1 MDYVYSIIEILAGCG
16 VFLLGFKLLSDN
28 MEKLAGNG
36 LKKLFNKTSDKKLVG
51 VGLGAASTA
60 VVQSSAITT
69 VMVIGFVNTG
79 IMSLTQATTI
89 IMGAN
94 IGTTITA
101 QIVALQAFK
110 LNTFFMIPV
119 FVGMAMNMFAK
130 KDKVKQAG
138 IALAGLGIVFVG
150 LNVMSGAMENEQMHE
165 ALKNLLVKVDNPFL
179 LLIIGILFTALIQSS
194 SAVTTILITMAA
206 QGLVVGSGGN
216 CVLYVILGSNI
227 GSCVTALISSIGTST
242 NARRASVIHLLFNV
256 IGTVIFMTMLLIWP
270 SFQAKTFERWFASP
284 ETQIAMFHT
293 FFNVVCTCLFLPFT
307 NWLVKLAMLIVP
319 EKKKKPE
326 ETEEKETGEKFVYMD
341 KRFLNSPAL
350 AISQLKKETFRMADM
365 AMASLATSF
374 NGFINRD
381 MATAEQVAENNE
393 RIADLS
399 KSISDY
405 LVKVSA
411 AGPSLDDEKKISA
424 MHNNVGDIVRVS
436 ELADNLTKYTRKT
449 VNENLE
455 FSPVVNDQLQELYA
469 LLQEQYSLVKRI
481 VLMKEY
487 DMRTESDKVEDKVD
501 NLRRTLIADHIT
513 RMKNGECH
521 AENNPVFINLV
532 SNLERVGDHLNYI
545 AHSVDG
551 VIG

>member
-1 MDYVYSIIEILAGCG
+1 MDYVYSVITILAGCG

-36 LKKLFNKTSDKKLVG
+36 LKRLFNKTSDKKLVG
-51 VGLGAASTA
+51 VGLGAAATA

-79 IMSLTQATTI
+79 IMSLKQAATI

-101 QIVALQAFK
+101 QIVALQAFN
-110 LNTFFMIPV
+110 LNVFFMALAFI
-119 FVGMAMNMFAK
+119 GMAMNMFSK
-130 KDKVKQAG
+130 KDKVRLAG
-138 IALAGLGIVFVG
+138 IALSGLGIVFVG
-150 LNVMSGAMENEQMHE
+150 LDVMSGAMEGEMIHA
-165 ALKNLLVKVDNPFL
+165 ALETVLSKATNPVFL
-179 LLIIGILFTALIQSS
+179 LFIGVAFTALIQSS
-194 SAVTTILITMAA
+194 SAVTTIIIAMAM
-206 QGLVVGSGGN
+206 QGLIVGGGGN
-216 CVLYVILGSNI
+216 AVLYVILGSNI
-227 GSCVTALISSIGTST
+227 GSCVTALISSIGTSV
-242 NARRASVIHLLFNV
+242 NARRASIIHLLFNV
-256 IGTVIFMTMLLIWP
+256 IGTVIFMVVLLIFP
-270 SFQAKTFERWFASP
+270 QFQEKTFERWFSSP

-293 FFNVVCTCLFLPFT
+293 FFNVLCTLMFLPFT
-307 NWLVKLAMLIVP
+307 NVLVKLAMLIVP
-319 EKKKKPE
+319 ETKTEEKAE
-326 ETEEKETGEKFVYMD
+326 ETESGAKFVYMD

-365 AMASLATSF
+365 AMASLATAF
-374 NGFINRD
+374 NGFIRRD
-381 MATAEQVAENNE
+381 VSTVENVAANNE
-393 RIADLS
+393 KIADLS

-411 AGPSLDDEKKISA
+411 AGPSLEDEKKISA
-424 MHNNVGDIVRVS
+424 LHNNVGDIVRIS

-449 VNENLE
+449 INENLT
-455 FSPVVNDQLQELYA
+455 FSPVVGTKLSEMYA

-487 DMRTESDKVEDKVD
+487 NIMNESDETEDRVD
-501 NLRRTLIADHIT
+501 NMRRSLIADHID
-513 RMKNGECH
+513 RMQRGECN

-532 SNLERVGDHLNYI
+532 SNLERVGDHLNYV

-551 VIG
+551 FVS

>member
-1 MDYVYSIIEILAGCG
+1 MDYVYSVITILAGCG

-36 LKKLFNKTSDKKLVG
+36 LKRLFNKTSDKKLVG
-51 VGLGAASTA
+51 VGLGAAATA

-79 IMSLTQATTI
+79 IMSLKQAATI

-101 QIVALQAFK
+101 QIVALQAFN
-110 LNTFFMIPV
+110 LNVFFMA
-119 FVGMAMNMFAK
+119 FAFAGMAMNMFSK
-130 KDKVKQAG
+130 KDKVRLAG

-150 LNVMSGAMENEQMHE
+150 LDVMSGAMEGERIHA
-165 ALKNLLVKVDNPFL
+165 ALETVLSKATNPAFL
-179 LLIIGILFTALIQSS
+179 LFIGVAFTALIQSS
-194 SAVTTILITMAA
+194 SAVTTIIIAMAM
-206 QGLVVGSGGN
+206 QGLIVGGGGN
-216 CVLYVILGSNI
+216 AVLYVILGSNI
-227 GSCVTALISSIGTST
+227 GSCVTALISSIGTSV
-242 NARRASVIHLLFNV
+242 NARRASIIHLLFNV
-256 IGTVIFMTMLLIWP
+256 IGTVIFMVVLLIFP
-270 SFQAKTFERWFASP
+270 QFQEKTFERWFSSP

-293 FFNVVCTCLFLPFT
+293 FFNVLCTLMFLPFT
-307 NWLVKLAMLIVP
+307 NVLVKLAMLIVP
-319 EKKKKPE
+319 ETKTEEKAE
-326 ETEEKETGEKFVYMD
+326 ETESGAKFVYMD

-365 AMASLATSF
+365 AMASLATAF
-374 NGFINRD
+374 NGFIRRD
-381 MATAEQVAENNE
+381 VSTVENVAANNE
-393 RIADLS
+393 KIADLS

-411 AGPSLDDEKKISA
+411 AGPSLEDEKKISA
-424 MHNNVGDIVRVS
+424 LHNNVGDIVRIS

-449 VNENLE
+449 INENLT
-455 FSPVVNDQLQELYA
+455 FSPVVGTKLSEMYA

-487 DMRTESDKVEDKVD
+487 NIMNESDETEDRVD
-501 NLRRTLIADHIT
+501 NMRRSLIADHID
-513 RMKNGECH
+513 RMQRGECN

-532 SNLERVGDHLNYI
+532 SNLERVGDHLNYV

-551 VIG
+551 FVS

>member
-1 MDYVYSIIEILAGCG
+1 MEYVYSIIKILAGCG

-36 LKKLFNKTSDKKLVG
+36 LKRLFNKTSDKKLVG
-51 VGLGAASTA
+51 VGLGAAATA

-79 IMSLTQATTI
+79 IMSLKQATAI

-110 LNTFFMIPV
+110 LNVFFMIPV
-119 FVGMAMNMFAK
+119 FVGMAMNMFSK
-130 KDKVKQAG
+130 KDKVRLAG
-138 IALAGLGIVFVG
+138 IALAGLGLVFVG
-150 LNVMSGAMENEQMHE
+150 LNVMSEAMENELMHE
-165 ALKNLLVKVDNPFL
+165 ALRNLLAKVSNPFL
-179 LLIIGILFTALIQSS
+179 LLFVGVAFTALMQSS
-194 SAVTTILITMAA
+194 SAVTTIVITMAT
-206 QGLVVGSGGN
+206 QGLIVGNGGN
-216 CVLYVILGSNI
+216 SVLFVILGSNI
-227 GSCVTALISSIGTST
+227 GSCVTALISSIGTSV

-256 IGTVIFMTMLLIWP
+256 IGTFIFMVVLLAFP
-270 SFQAKTFERWFASP
+270 SFQQNTFERWFSSP

-307 NWLVKLAMLIVP
+307 DLLVKLAMLIVP
-319 EKKKKPE
+319 ENKKE
-326 ETEEKETGEKFVYMD
+326 EEKENEEDGMKFVYMD
-341 KRFLNSPAL
+341 KRFLTSPAL

-365 AMASLATSF
+365 AMASLATAF
-374 NGFINRD
+374 NGFIHRD
-381 MATAEQVAENNE
+381 MSTVEKVAANNE

-399 KSISDY
+399 KAISDY

-424 MHNNVGDIVRVS
+424 MHNNVGDIVRIS
-436 ELADNLTKYTRKT
+436 ELADNLTKYTKKT
-449 VNENLE
+449 VNENLT
-455 FSPVVNDQLQELYA
+455 FSPAVGTQLTEMYA
-469 LLQEQYSLVKRI
+469 LLQEQYSLVKRV

-487 DMRTESDKVEDKVD
+487 DLRDDSDKVEDRVD
-501 NLRRTLIADHIT
+501 NMRRSLISDHID
-513 RMKNGECH
+513 RMQRGECN

-532 SNLERVGDHLNYI
+532 ANLERVGDHLNYV

-551 VIG
+551 YVA

>member
-1 MDYVYSIIEILAGCG
+1 MDYVYSVITILAGCG

-36 LKKLFNKTSDKKLVG
+36 LKRLFNKTSDKKLVG
-51 VGLGAASTA
+51 VGLGAAATA

-79 IMSLTQATTI
+79 IMSLKQAATI

-101 QIVALQAFK
+101 QIVALQAFN
-110 LNTFFMIPV
+110 LNVFFMALAFI
-119 FVGMAMNMFAK
+119 GMAMNMFSK
-130 KDKVKQAG
+130 KDKVRLAG
-138 IALAGLGIVFVG
+138 VALAGLGLVFVG
-150 LNVMSGAMENEQMHE
+150 LDVMSGAMEGERIHA
-165 ALKNLLVKVDNPFL
+165 ALETVLSKATNPFFL
-179 LLIIGILFTALIQSS
+179 LFIGVAFTALIQSS
-194 SAVTTILITMAA
+194 SAVTTIIIAMAM
-206 QGLVVGSGGN
+206 QGLIVGGGGN
-216 CVLYVILGSNI
+216 AVLYVILGSNI
-227 GSCVTALISSIGTST
+227 GSCVTALISSIGTSV
-242 NARRASVIHLLFNV
+242 NARRASIIHLLFNV
-256 IGTVIFMTMLLIWP
+256 IGTVIFMVVLLIFP
-270 SFQAKTFERWFASP
+270 QFQEKTFERWFSSP

-293 FFNVVCTCLFLPFT
+293 FFNVLCTLMFLPFT
-307 NWLVKLAMLIVP
+307 NVLVKLAMLIVP
-319 EKKKKPE
+319 ETK
-326 ETEEKETGEKFVYMD
+326 TEEKAEESESGAKFVYMD

-365 AMASLATSF
+365 AMASLATAF
-374 NGFINRD
+374 NGFIRRD
-381 MATAEQVAENNE
+381 VSTVENVAANNE
-393 RIADLS
+393 KIADLS

-411 AGPSLDDEKKISA
+411 AGPSLEDEKKISA
-424 MHNNVGDIVRVS
+424 LHNNVGDIVRIS

-449 VNENLE
+449 INENLT
-455 FSPVVNDQLQELYA
+455 FSPVVGTKLSEMYA

-487 DMRTESDKVEDKVD
+487 NIMNESDETEDRVD
-501 NLRRTLIADHIT
+501 NMRRSLIADHID
-513 RMKNGECH
+513 RMQRGECN

-532 SNLERVGDHLNYI
+532 SNLERVGDHLNYV

-551 VIG
+551 FVS

>member
-1 MDYVYSIIEILAGCG
+1 MDYVYSVITILAGCG

-36 LKKLFNKTSDKKLVG
+36 LKRLFNKTSDKKLVG
-51 VGLGAASTA
+51 VGLGAAATA

-79 IMSLTQATTI
+79 IMSLKQAATI

-101 QIVALQAFK
+101 QIVALQAFN
-110 LNTFFMIPV
+110 LNVFFMA
-119 FVGMAMNMFAK
+119 FAFAGMAMNMFSK
-130 KDKVKQAG
+130 KDKVRLAG

-150 LNVMSGAMENEQMHE
+150 LDVMSGAMEGEKIHA
-165 ALKNLLVKVDNPFL
+165 ALETVLSKATNPVFL
-179 LLIIGILFTALIQSS
+179 LFIGVAFTALIQSS
-194 SAVTTILITMAA
+194 SAVTTIIIAMAM
-206 QGLVVGSGGN
+206 QGLIVGGGGN
-216 CVLYVILGSNI
+216 AVLYVILGSNI
-227 GSCVTALISSIGTST
+227 GSCVTALISSIGTSV
-242 NARRASVIHLLFNV
+242 NARRASIIHLLFNV
-256 IGTVIFMTMLLIWP
+256 IGTVIFMVVLLIFP
-270 SFQAKTFERWFASP
+270 QFQEKTFERWFSSP

-293 FFNVVCTCLFLPFT
+293 FFNVLCTLMFLPFT
-307 NWLVKLAMLIVP
+307 NVLVKLAMLIVP
-319 EKKKKPE
+319 ETK
-326 ETEEKETGEKFVYMD
+326 TEEKAEESESGAKFVYMD
-341 KRFLNSPAL
+341 KRFLNYTAL

-365 AMASLATSF
+365 AMASLATAF
-374 NGFINRD
+374 NGFIRRD
-381 MATAEQVAENNE
+381 VSTVENVAANNE
-393 RIADLS
+393 KIADLS

-411 AGPSLDDEKKISA
+411 AGPSLEDEKKISA
-424 MHNNVGDIVRVS
+424 LHNNVGDIVRIS

-449 VNENLE
+449 INENLT
-455 FSPVVNDQLQELYA
+455 FSPVVGTKLSEMYA

-487 DMRTESDKVEDKVD
+487 NIMNESDETEDRVD
-501 NLRRTLIADHIT
+501 NMRRSLIADHID
-513 RMKNGECH
+513 RMQRGECN

-532 SNLERVGDHLNYI
+532 SNLERVGDHLNYV

-551 VIG
+551 FVS

>member
-1 MDYVYSIIEILAGCG
+1 MDYVYSVITILAGCG

-36 LKKLFNKTSDKKLVG
+36 LKRLFNKTSDKKLVG
-51 VGLGAASTA
+51 VGLGAAATA

-79 IMSLTQATTI
+79 IMSLKQAATI

-101 QIVALQAFK
+101 QIVALQAFN
-110 LNTFFMIPV
+110 LNVFFMALAFI
-119 FVGMAMNMFAK
+119 GMAMNMFSK
-130 KDKVKQAG
+130 KDKVRLAG

-150 LNVMSGAMENEQMHE
+150 LDVMSGAMEGEMIHA
-165 ALKNLLVKVDNPFL
+165 ALETVLSKATNPVFL
-179 LLIIGILFTALIQSS
+179 LFIGVAFTALIQSS
-194 SAVTTILITMAA
+194 SAVTTIIIAMAM
-206 QGLVVGSGGN
+206 QGLIVGGGGN
-216 CVLYVILGSNI
+216 AVLYVILGSNI
-227 GSCVTALISSIGTST
+227 GSCVTALISSIGTSV
-242 NARRASVIHLLFNV
+242 NARRASIIHLLFNV
-256 IGTVIFMTMLLIWP
+256 IGTVIFMVVLLIFP
-270 SFQAKTFERWFASP
+270 QFQEKTFERWFSSP

-293 FFNVVCTCLFLPFT
+293 FFNVLCTLMFLPFT
-307 NWLVKLAMLIVP
+307 NVLVKLAILIVP
-319 EKKKKPE
+319 ETKTEEKAE
-326 ETEEKETGEKFVYMD
+326 ETESGAKFVYMD

-365 AMASLATSF
+365 AMASLATAF
-374 NGFINRD
+374 NGFIRRD
-381 MATAEQVAENNE
+381 VSTVENVAANNE
-393 RIADLS
+393 KIADLS

-411 AGPSLDDEKKISA
+411 AGPSLEDEKKISA
-424 MHNNVGDIVRVS
+424 LHNNVGDIVRIS

-449 VNENLE
+449 INENLT
-455 FSPVVNDQLQELYA
+455 FSPVVGTKLSEMYA

-487 DMRTESDKVEDKVD
+487 NIMNESDETEDRVD
-501 NLRRTLIADHIT
+501 NMRRSLIADHID
-513 RMKNGECH
+513 RMQRGECN

-532 SNLERVGDHLNYI
+532 SNLERVGDHLNYV

-551 VIG
+551 FVS

>member
-1 MDYVYSIIEILAGCG
+1 MDYVYSVITILAGCG

-36 LKKLFNKTSDKKLVG
+36 LKRLFNKTSDKKLVG
-51 VGLGAASTA
+51 VGLGAAATA

-79 IMSLTQATTI
+79 IMSLKQAATI

-101 QIVALQAFK
+101 QIVALQAFN
-110 LNTFFMIPV
+110 LNVFFMA
-119 FVGMAMNMFAK
+119 FAFAGMAMNMFSK
-130 KDKVKQAG
+130 KDKVRLAG

-150 LNVMSGAMENEQMHE
+150 LDVMSGAMEGEMIHA
-165 ALKNLLVKVDNPFL
+165 ALETVLSKATNPVFL
-179 LLIIGILFTALIQSS
+179 LFIGVAFTALIQSS
-194 SAVTTILITMAA
+194 SAVTTIIIAMAM
-206 QGLVVGSGGN
+206 QGLIVGGGGN
-216 CVLYVILGSNI
+216 AVLYVILGSNI
-227 GSCVTALISSIGTST
+227 GSCVTALISSIGTSV
-242 NARRASVIHLLFNV
+242 NARRASIIHLLFNV
-256 IGTVIFMTMLLIWP
+256 IGAVLFMVVLLIFP
-270 SFQAKTFERWFASP
+270 QFQEKTFERWFSSP

-293 FFNVVCTCLFLPFT
+293 FFNVLCTLMFLPFT
-307 NWLVKLAMLIVP
+307 NVLVKLAILIVP
-319 EKKKKPE
+319 ETKTEEKAE
-326 ETEEKETGEKFVYMD
+326 ETESGAKFVYMD

-365 AMASLATSF
+365 AMASLATAF
-374 NGFINRD
+374 NGFIRRD
-381 MATAEQVAENNE
+381 VSTVENVAANNE
-393 RIADLS
+393 KIADLS

-411 AGPSLDDEKKISA
+411 AGPSLEDEKKISA
-424 MHNNVGDIVRVS
+424 LHNNVGDIVRIS

-449 VNENLE
+449 INENLT
-455 FSPVVNDQLQELYA
+455 FSPVVGTKLSEMYA

-487 DMRTESDKVEDKVD
+487 NIMNESDETEDRVD
-501 NLRRTLIADHIT
+501 NMRRSLIADHID
-513 RMKNGECH
+513 RMQRGECN

-532 SNLERVGDHLNYI
+532 SNLERVGDHLNYV

-551 VIG
+551 FVS

>member
-1 MDYVYSIIEILAGCG
+1 MEYVYSIIKILAGCG

-36 LKKLFNKTSDKKLVG
+36 LKRLFNKTSDKKLVG
-51 VGLGAASTA
+51 VGLGAAATA

-79 IMSLTQATTI
+79 IMSLKQATAI

-110 LNTFFMIPV
+110 LNVFFMIPV
-119 FVGMAMNMFAK
+119 FVGMAMNMFSK
-130 KDKVKQAG
+130 KDKVRLAG
-138 IALAGLGIVFVG
+138 IALAGLGLVFVG
-150 LNVMSGAMENEQMHE
+150 LNVMSEAMENELMHE
-165 ALKNLLVKVDNPFL
+165 ALKNLLAKVSNPFL
-179 LLIIGILFTALIQSS
+179 LLFVGVAFTALMQSS
-194 SAVTTILITMAA
+194 SAVTTIVITMAT
-206 QGLVVGSGGN
+206 QGLIVGNGGN
-216 CVLYVILGSNI
+216 SVLFVILGSNI
-227 GSCVTALISSIGTST
+227 GSCVTALISSIGTSV

-256 IGTVIFMTMLLIWP
+256 IGTFIFMVVLLAFP
-270 SFQAKTFERWFASP
+270 SFQQNSFERWFSSP

-307 NWLVKLAMLIVP
+307 DLLVKLAMLIVP
-319 EKKKKPE
+319 ENKKE
-326 ETEEKETGEKFVYMD
+326 EEKENEEDGMKFVYMD
-341 KRFLNSPAL
+341 KRFLTSPAL

-365 AMASLATSF
+365 ARASLATAF
-374 NGFINRD
+374 NGFIHRD
-381 MATAEQVAENNE
+381 MSTVEKVAANNE

-399 KSISDY
+399 KAISDY

-424 MHNNVGDIVRVS
+424 MHNNVGDIVRIS
-436 ELADNLTKYTRKT
+436 ELADNLTKYTKKT
-449 VNENLE
+449 VNENLT
-455 FSPVVNDQLQELYA
+455 FSPAVGTQLTEMYA
-469 LLQEQYSLVKRI
+469 LLQEQYSLVKRV

-487 DMRTESDKVEDKVD
+487 DLRDDSDKVEDRVD
-501 NLRRTLIADHIT
+501 NMRRSLISDHID
-513 RMKNGECH
+513 RMQRGECN

-532 SNLERVGDHLNYI
+532 ANLERVGDHLNYV

-551 VIG
+551 YVA

>member
-1 MDYVYSIIEILAGCG
+1 MDYVYSVITILAGCG

-36 LKKLFNKTSDKKLVG
+36 LKRLFNKTSDKKLVG
-51 VGLGAASTA
+51 VGLGAAATA

-79 IMSLTQATTI
+79 IMSLKQAATI

-101 QIVALQAFK
+101 QIVALQAFN
-110 LNTFFMIPV
+110 LNVFFMA
-119 FVGMAMNMFAK
+119 FAFAGMAMNMFSK
-130 KDKVKQAG
+130 KDKVRLAG

-150 LNVMSGAMENEQMHE
+150 LDVMSGAMEGEMIHA
-165 ALKNLLVKVDNPFL
+165 ALETVLSKATNPAFL
-179 LLIIGILFTALIQSS
+179 LFIGVAFTALIQSS
-194 SAVTTILITMAA
+194 SAVTTIIIAMAM
-206 QGLVVGSGGN
+206 QGLIVGGGGN
-216 CVLYVILGSNI
+216 AVLYVILGSNI
-227 GSCVTALISSIGTST
+227 GSCVTALISSIGTSV
-242 NARRASVIHLLFNV
+242 NARRASIIHLLFNV
-256 IGTVIFMTMLLIWP
+256 IGAVIFMVVLLIFP
-270 SFQAKTFERWFASP
+270 QFQEKTFERWFSSP

-293 FFNVVCTCLFLPFT
+293 FFNVLCTLMFLPFT
-307 NWLVKLAMLIVP
+307 NVLVKLAMLIVP
-319 EKKKKPE
+319 ETKTEEKVE
-326 ETEEKETGEKFVYMD
+326 ETESGTKFVYMD

-365 AMASLATSF
+365 AMASLATAF
-374 NGFINRD
+374 NGFIRRD
-381 MATAEQVAENNE
+381 VSTVENVAANNE
-393 RIADLS
+393 KIADLS

-411 AGPSLDDEKKISA
+411 AGPSLEDEKKISA
-424 MHNNVGDIVRVS
+424 LHNNVGDIVRIS

-449 VNENLE
+449 INENLT
-455 FSPVVNDQLQELYA
+455 FSPVVGTKLSEMYA

-487 DMRTESDKVEDKVD
+487 NIMNESDETEDRVD
-501 NLRRTLIADHIT
+501 NMRRSLIADHID
-513 RMKNGECH
+513 RMQRGECN

-532 SNLERVGDHLNYI
+532 SNLERVGDHLNYV

-551 VIG
+551 FVS

>member
-1 MDYVYSIIEILAGCG
+1 MDYVYSVITILAGCG

-36 LKKLFNKTSDKKLVG
+36 LKRLFNKTSDKKLVG
-51 VGLGAASTA
+51 VGLGAAATA

-79 IMSLTQATTI
+79 IMSLKQAATI

-101 QIVALQAFK
+101 QIVALQAFN
-110 LNTFFMIPV
+110 LNVFFMAFA
-119 FVGMAMNMFAK
+119 FVGMAMNMFSK
-130 KDKVKQAG
+130 KDKVRLAG

-150 LNVMSGAMENEQMHE
+150 LDVMSGAMEGEMIHA
-165 ALKNLLVKVDNPFL
+165 ALETVLSKATNPFFL
-179 LLIIGILFTALIQSS
+179 LFIGVAFTALIQSS
-194 SAVTTILITMAA
+194 SAVTTIIIAMAM
-206 QGLVVGSGGN
+206 QGLIVGGGGN
-216 CVLYVILGSNI
+216 AVLYVILGSNI
-227 GSCVTALISSIGTST
+227 GSCVTALISSIGTSV
-242 NARRASVIHLLFNV
+242 NARRASIIHLLFNV
-256 IGTVIFMTMLLIWP
+256 IGAVLFMVVLLIFP
-270 SFQAKTFERWFASP
+270 QFQEKTFERWFSSP

-293 FFNVVCTCLFLPFT
+293 FFNVLCTLMFLPFT
-307 NWLVKLAMLIVP
+307 NVLVKLAMLIVP
-319 EKKKKPE
+319 ETKTEEKAE
-326 ETEEKETGEKFVYMD
+326 ETENGAKFVYMD

-365 AMASLATSF
+365 AMASLATAF
-374 NGFINRD
+374 NGFIRRD
-381 MATAEQVAENNE
+381 VSTVEKVAANNE
-393 RIADLS
+393 QIADLS

-424 MHNNVGDIVRVS
+424 LHNNVGDIVRIS

-449 VNENLE
+449 INENLT
-455 FSPVVNDQLQELYA
+455 FSPVVGTKLSEMYA

-487 DMRTESDKVEDKVD
+487 NIMNESDETEDRVD
-501 NLRRTLIADHIT
+501 NMRRSLIADHID
-513 RMKNGECH
+513 RMQRGECN

-532 SNLERVGDHLNYI
+532 SNLERVGDHLNYV

-551 VIG
+551 FVS

>member
-1 MDYVYSIIEILAGCG
+1 MDYVYSVITILAGCG

-36 LKKLFNKTSDKKLVG
+36 LKRLFNKTSDKKLVG
-51 VGLGAASTA
+51 VGLGAAATA

-79 IMSLTQATTI
+79 IMSLKQAATI

-101 QIVALQAFK
+101 QIVALQAFN
-110 LNTFFMIPV
+110 LNVFFMALAFI
-119 FVGMAMNMFAK
+119 GMAMNMFSK
-130 KDKVKQAG
+130 KDKVRLAG

-150 LNVMSGAMENEQMHE
+150 LDVMSGAMEGEMIHA
-165 ALKNLLVKVDNPFL
+165 ALETVLSKATNPAFL
-179 LLIIGILFTALIQSS
+179 LFIGIAFTALIQSS
-194 SAVTTILITMAA
+194 SAVTTIIIAMAM
-206 QGLVVGSGGN
+206 QGLIVGGGGN
-216 CVLYVILGSNI
+216 AVLYVILGSNI
-227 GSCVTALISSIGTST
+227 GSCVTALISSIGTSV
-242 NARRASVIHLLFNV
+242 NARRASIIHLLFNV
-256 IGTVIFMTMLLIWP
+256 IGAVIFMVVLLIFP
-270 SFQAKTFERWFASP
+270 QFQEKTFERWFSSP

-293 FFNVVCTCLFLPFT
+293 FFNVLCTLMFLPFT
-307 NWLVKLAMLIVP
+307 NVLVKLAMLIVP
-319 EKKKKPE
+319 ETKTEEKAE
-326 ETEEKETGEKFVYMD
+326 ETESGAKFVYMD

-365 AMASLATSF
+365 AMASLATAF
-374 NGFINRD
+374 NGFIRRD
-381 MATAEQVAENNE
+381 VSTVENVAANNE
-393 RIADLS
+393 KIADLS

-411 AGPSLDDEKKISA
+411 AGPSLEDEKKISA
-424 MHNNVGDIVRVS
+424 LHNNVGDIVRIS

-449 VNENLE
+449 INENLT
-455 FSPVVNDQLQELYA
+455 FSPVVGTKLSEMYA

-487 DMRTESDKVEDKVD
+487 NIMNESDETEDRVD
-501 NLRRTLIADHIT
+501 NMRRSLIADHIE
-513 RMKNGECH
+513 RMQRGECN

-532 SNLERVGDHLNYI
+532 SNLERVGDHLNYV

-551 VIG
+551 FVS

>member
-1 MDYVYSIIEILAGCG
+1 MDYVYSVITILAGCG

-36 LKKLFNKTSDKKLVG
+36 LKRLFNKTSDKKMVG
-51 VGLGAASTA
+51 VGLGAAATA

-79 IMSLTQATTI
+79 IMSLKQAATI

-101 QIVALQAFK
+101 QIVALQAFN
-110 LNTFFMIPV
+110 LNVFFMA
-119 FVGMAMNMFAK
+119 FAFAGMAMNMFSK
-130 KDKVKQAG
+130 KDKVRLAG

-150 LNVMSGAMENEQMHE
+150 LDVMSGAMEGEMIHA
-165 ALKNLLVKVDNPFL
+165 ALETVLSKATNPVFL
-179 LLIIGILFTALIQSS
+179 LFIGVAFTALIQSS
-194 SAVTTILITMAA
+194 SAVTTIIIAMAM
-206 QGLVVGSGGN
+206 QGLIVGGGGN
-216 CVLYVILGSNI
+216 AVLYVILGSNI
-227 GSCVTALISSIGTST
+227 GSCVTALISSIGTSV
-242 NARRASVIHLLFNV
+242 NARRASIIHLLFNV
-256 IGTVIFMTMLLIWP
+256 IGAVLFMVVLLIFP
-270 SFQAKTFERWFASP
+270 QFQEKTFERWFSSP

-293 FFNVVCTCLFLPFT
+293 FFNVLCTLMFLPFT
-307 NWLVKLAMLIVP
+307 NVLVKLAMLIVP
-319 EKKKKPE
+319 ETKTEEKAE
-326 ETEEKETGEKFVYMD
+326 ETESGAKFVYMD

-365 AMASLATSF
+365 AMASLATAF
-374 NGFINRD
+374 NGFIRRD
-381 MATAEQVAENNE
+381 VSTVENVAANNE
-393 RIADLS
+393 KIADLS

-411 AGPSLDDEKKISA
+411 AGPSLEDEKKISA
-424 MHNNVGDIVRVS
+424 LHNNVGDIVRIS

-449 VNENLE
+449 INENLT
-455 FSPVVNDQLQELYA
+455 FSPVVGTKLSEMYA

-487 DMRTESDKVEDKVD
+487 NIMNESDETEDRVD
-501 NLRRTLIADHIT
+501 NMRRSLIADHID
-513 RMKNGECH
+513 RMQRGECN

-532 SNLERVGDHLNYI
+532 SNLERVGDHLNYV

-551 VIG
+551 FVS

>member
-1 MDYVYSIIEILAGCG
+1 MDYVYSVITILAGCG

-36 LKKLFNKTSDKKLVG
+36 LKRLFNKTSDKKLVG
-51 VGLGAASTA
+51 VGLGAAATA

-79 IMSLTQATTI
+79 IMSLKQAATI

-101 QIVALQAFK
+101 QIVALQAFN
-110 LNTFFMIPV
+110 LNVFFMALAFI
-119 FVGMAMNMFAK
+119 GMAMNMFSK
-130 KDKVKQAG
+130 KDKVRLAG

-150 LNVMSGAMENEQMHE
+150 LDVMSGAMEGEMIHA
-165 ALKNLLVKVDNPFL
+165 ALETVLSKATNPVFL
-179 LLIIGILFTALIQSS
+179 LFIGVAFTALIQSS
-194 SAVTTILITMAA
+194 SAVTTIIIAMAM
-206 QGLVVGSGGN
+206 QGLIVGGGGN
-216 CVLYVILGSNI
+216 AVLYVILGSNI
-227 GSCVTALISSIGTST
+227 GSCVTALISSIGTSV
-242 NARRASVIHLLFNV
+242 NARRASIIHLLFNV
-256 IGTVIFMTMLLIWP
+256 IGAVLFMVVLLIFP
-270 SFQAKTFERWFASP
+270 QFQEKTFERWFSSP

-293 FFNVVCTCLFLPFT
+293 FFNVLCTLMFLPFT
-307 NWLVKLAMLIVP
+307 NVLVKLAMLIVP
-319 EKKKKPE
+319 ETK
-326 ETEEKETGEKFVYMD
+326 TEEKAEEPESGAKFVYMD

-365 AMASLATSF
+365 AMASLATAF
-374 NGFINRD
+374 NGFIRRD
-381 MATAEQVAENNE
+381 VSTVENVAANNE
-393 RIADLS
+393 KIADLS

-424 MHNNVGDIVRVS
+424 LHNNVGDIVRIS

-449 VNENLE
+449 INENLT
-455 FSPVVNDQLQELYA
+455 FSPVVGTKLSEMYA

-487 DMRTESDKVEDKVD
+487 NIMNESDETEDRVD
-501 NLRRTLIADHIT
+501 NMRRSLIADHID
-513 RMKNGECH
+513 RMQRGECN

-532 SNLERVGDHLNYI
+532 SNLERVGDHLNYV

-551 VIG
+551 FVS

>member
-1 MDYVYSIIEILAGCG
+1 MDYVYSVITILAGCG

-36 LKKLFNKTSDKKLVG
+36 LKRLFNKTSDKKLVG
-51 VGLGAASTA
+51 VGLGAAATA

-79 IMSLTQATTI
+79 IMSLKQAATI

-101 QIVALQAFK
+101 QIVALQAFN
-110 LNTFFMIPV
+110 LNVFFMA
-119 FVGMAMNMFAK
+119 FAFAGMAMNMFSK
-130 KDKVKQAG
+130 KDKVRLAG

-150 LNVMSGAMENEQMHE
+150 LDVMSGAMEGEMIHA
-165 ALKNLLVKVDNPFL
+165 ALETVLSKATNPVFL
-179 LLIIGILFTALIQSS
+179 LFIGVAFTALIQSS
-194 SAVTTILITMAA
+194 SAVTTIIIAMAM
-206 QGLVVGSGGN
+206 QGLIVGGGGN
-216 CVLYVILGSNI
+216 AVLYVILGSNI
-227 GSCVTALISSIGTST
+227 GSCVTALISSIGTSV
-242 NARRASVIHLLFNV
+242 NARRASIIHLLFNV
-256 IGTVIFMTMLLIWP
+256 IGAVIFMVVLLIFP
-270 SFQAKTFERWFASP
+270 QFQAKTFERWFSSP

-293 FFNVVCTCLFLPFT
+293 FFNVLCTLMFLPFT
-307 NWLVKLAMLIVP
+307 NVLVKLAMLIVP
-319 EKKKKPE
+319 ETKTEEKAE
-326 ETEEKETGEKFVYMD
+326 ETESGAKFVYMD

-365 AMASLATSF
+365 AMASLATAF
-374 NGFINRD
+374 NGFIRRD
-381 MATAEQVAENNE
+381 VSTVENVAANNE
-393 RIADLS
+393 QIADLS

-411 AGPSLDDEKKISA
+411 AGPSLEDEKKISA
-424 MHNNVGDIVRVS
+424 LHNNVGDIVRIS

-449 VNENLE
+449 INENLT
-455 FSPVVNDQLQELYA
+455 FSPVVGTKLSEMYA

-487 DMRTESDKVEDKVD
+487 NIMNESDETEDRVD
-501 NLRRTLIADHIT
+501 NMRRSLIADHID
-513 RMKNGECH
+513 RMQRGECN

-532 SNLERVGDHLNYI
+532 SNLERVGDHLNYV

-551 VIG
+551 FVS

>member
-1 MDYVYSIIEILAGCG
+1 MDYVYSVITILAGCG

-36 LKKLFNKTSDKKLVG
+36 LKRLFNKTSDKKLVG
-51 VGLGAASTA
+51 VGLGAAATA

-79 IMSLTQATTI
+79 IMSLKQAATI

-101 QIVALQAFK
+101 QIVALQAFN
-110 LNTFFMIPV
+110 LNVFFMALAFI
-119 FVGMAMNMFAK
+119 GMAMNMFSK
-130 KDKVKQAG
+130 KDKVRLAG

-150 LNVMSGAMENEQMHE
+150 LDVMSGAMEGEMIHA
-165 ALKNLLVKVDNPFL
+165 ALETMLSKATNPVFL
-179 LLIIGILFTALIQSS
+179 LFIGVAFTALIQSS
-194 SAVTTILITMAA
+194 SAVTTIIIAMAM
-206 QGLVVGSGGN
+206 QGLIVGGGGN
-216 CVLYVILGSNI
+216 AVLYVILGSNI
-227 GSCVTALISSIGTST
+227 GSCVTALISSIGTSV
-242 NARRASVIHLLFNV
+242 NARRASIIHLLFNV
-256 IGTVIFMTMLLIWP
+256 IGAVIFMVVLLIFP
-270 SFQAKTFERWFASP
+270 QFQEKTFERWFSSP

-293 FFNVVCTCLFLPFT
+293 FFNVLCTLMFLPFT
-307 NWLVKLAMLIVP
+307 NVLVKLAMLIVP
-319 EKKKKPE
+319 ETKTEEKAE
-326 ETEEKETGEKFVYMD
+326 ETESGAKFVYMD

-365 AMASLATSF
+365 AMASLATAF
-374 NGFINRD
+374 NGFIRRD
-381 MATAEQVAENNE
+381 VSTVENVAANNE
-393 RIADLS
+393 QIADLS

-411 AGPSLDDEKKISA
+411 AGPSLEDEKKISA
-424 MHNNVGDIVRVS
+424 LHNNVGDIVRIS

-449 VNENLE
+449 INENLT
-455 FSPVVNDQLQELYA
+455 FSPVVGTKLSEMYA

-487 DMRTESDKVEDKVD
+487 NIMNESDETEDRVD
-501 NLRRTLIADHIT
+501 NMRRSLIADHID
-513 RMKNGECH
+513 RMQRGECN

-532 SNLERVGDHLNYI
+532 SNLERVGDHLNYV

-551 VIG
+551 FVS

>member
-1 MDYVYSIIEILAGCG
+1 MDYVYSVITILAGCG

-36 LKKLFNKTSDKKLVG
+36 LKRLFNKTSDKKLVG
-51 VGLGAASTA
+51 VGLGAAATA

-79 IMSLTQATTI
+79 IMSLKQAATI

-101 QIVALQAFK
+101 QIVALQAFN
-110 LNTFFMIPV
+110 LNVFFMA
-119 FVGMAMNMFAK
+119 FAFAGMAMNMFSK
-130 KDKVKQAG
+130 KDKVRLAG

-150 LNVMSGAMENEQMHE
+150 LDVMSGAMEGERIHA
-165 ALKNLLVKVDNPFL
+165 ALETVLSKATNPFFL
-179 LLIIGILFTALIQSS
+179 LFIGVAFTALIQSS
-194 SAVTTILITMAA
+194 SAVTTIIIAMAM
-206 QGLVVGSGGN
+206 QGLIVGGGGN
-216 CVLYVILGSNI
+216 AVLYVILGSNI
-227 GSCVTALISSIGTST
+227 GSCVTALISSIGTSV
-242 NARRASVIHLLFNV
+242 NARRASIIHLLFNV
-256 IGTVIFMTMLLIWP
+256 IGTVIFMVVLLIFP
-270 SFQAKTFERWFASP
+270 QFQEKTFERWFSSP

-293 FFNVVCTCLFLPFT
+293 FFNVLCTLMFLPFT
-307 NWLVKLAMLIVP
+307 NVLVKLAMLIVP
-319 EKKKKPE
+319 ETK
-326 ETEEKETGEKFVYMD
+326 TEEKAEEPESGAKFVYMD

-365 AMASLATSF
+365 AMASLATAF
-374 NGFINRD
+374 NGFIRRD
-381 MATAEQVAENNE
+381 VSTVENVAANNE
-393 RIADLS
+393 KIADLS

-411 AGPSLDDEKKISA
+411 AGPSLEDEKKISA
-424 MHNNVGDIVRVS
+424 LHNNVGDIVRIS

-449 VNENLE
+449 INENLT
-455 FSPVVNDQLQELYA
+455 FSPVVGTKLSEMYA

-487 DMRTESDKVEDKVD
+487 NIMNESDETEDRVD
-501 NLRRTLIADHIT
+501 NMRRSLIADHID
-513 RMKNGECH
+513 RMQRGECN

-532 SNLERVGDHLNYI
+532 SNLERVGDHLNYV

-551 VIG
+551 FVS

>member
-1 MDYVYSIIEILAGCG
+1 M
-16 VFLLGFKLLSDN
+16 LSDN

-36 LKKLFNKTSDKKLVG
+36 LKRLFNKTSDKKMVG
-51 VGLGAASTA
+51 VGLGAAATA

-79 IMSLTQATTI
+79 IMSLKQAATI

-101 QIVALQAFK
+101 QIVALQAFN
-110 LNTFFMIPV
+110 LNVFFMA
-119 FVGMAMNMFAK
+119 FAFAGMAMNMFSK
-130 KDKVKQAG
+130 KDKVRLAG

-150 LNVMSGAMENEQMHE
+150 LDVMSGAMEGERIHA
-165 ALKNLLVKVDNPFL
+165 ALETVLSKATNPVFL
-179 LLIIGILFTALIQSS
+179 LFIGVAFTALIQSS
-194 SAVTTILITMAA
+194 SAVTTIIIAMAM
-206 QGLVVGSGGN
+206 QGLIVGGGGN
-216 CVLYVILGSNI
+216 AVLYVILGSNI
-227 GSCVTALISSIGTST
+227 GSCVTALISSIGTSV
-242 NARRASVIHLLFNV
+242 NARRASIIHLLFNV
-256 IGTVIFMTMLLIWP
+256 IGTVIFMVVLLIFP
-270 SFQAKTFERWFASP
+270 QFQEKTFERWFSSP

-293 FFNVVCTCLFLPFT
+293 FFNVLCTLMFLPFT
-307 NWLVKLAMLIVP
+307 NVLVKLAMLIVP
-319 EKKKKPE
+319 ETKTEEKAE
-326 ETEEKETGEKFVYMD
+326 ETESGAKFVYMD

-365 AMASLATSF
+365 AMASLATAF
-374 NGFINRD
+374 NGFIRRD
-381 MATAEQVAENNE
+381 VSTVENVAANNE
-393 RIADLS
+393 KIADLS

-411 AGPSLDDEKKISA
+411 AGPSLEDEKKISA
-424 MHNNVGDIVRVS
+424 LHNNVGDIVRIS

-449 VNENLE
+449 INENLT
-455 FSPVVNDQLQELYA
+455 FSPVVGTKLSEMYA

-487 DMRTESDKVEDKVD
+487 NIMNESDETEDRVD
-501 NLRRTLIADHIT
+501 NMRRSLIADHID
-513 RMKNGECH
+513 RMQRGECN

-532 SNLERVGDHLNYI
+532 SNLERVGDHLNYV

-551 VIG
+551 FVS

>member
-1 MDYVYSIIEILAGCG
+1 MDYVYSVITILAGCG

-36 LKKLFNKTSDKKLVG
+36 LKRLFNKTSDKKMVG
-51 VGLGAASTA
+51 VGLGAAATA

-79 IMSLTQATTI
+79 IMSLKQAATI

-101 QIVALQAFK
+101 QIVALQAFN
-110 LNTFFMIPV
+110 LNVFFMALAFI
-119 FVGMAMNMFAK
+119 GMAMNMFSK
-130 KDKVKQAG
+130 KDKVRLAG

-150 LNVMSGAMENEQMHE
+150 LDVMSGAMEGERIHA
-165 ALKNLLVKVDNPFL
+165 ALETVLSKATNPVFL
-179 LLIIGILFTALIQSS
+179 LFIGVAFTALIQSS
-194 SAVTTILITMAA
+194 SAVTTIIIAMAM
-206 QGLVVGSGGN
+206 QGLIVGGGGN
-216 CVLYVILGSNI
+216 AVLYVILGSNI
-227 GSCVTALISSIGTST
+227 GSCVTALISSIGTSV
-242 NARRASVIHLLFNV
+242 NARRASIIHLLFNV
-256 IGTVIFMTMLLIWP
+256 IGTVIFMVVLLIFP
-270 SFQAKTFERWFASP
+270 QFQEKTFERWFSSP

-293 FFNVVCTCLFLPFT
+293 FFNVLCTLMFLPFT
-307 NWLVKLAMLIVP
+307 NVLVKLAMLIVP
-319 EKKKKPE
+319 ETK
-326 ETEEKETGEKFVYMD
+326 TEEKAAETESGAKFVYMD

-365 AMASLATSF
+365 AMASLATAF
-374 NGFINRD
+374 NGFIRRD
-381 MATAEQVAENNE
+381 VSTVENVAANNE
-393 RIADLS
+393 KIADLS

-411 AGPSLDDEKKISA
+411 AGPSLEDEKKISA
-424 MHNNVGDIVRVS
+424 LHNNVGDIVRIS

-449 VNENLE
+449 INENLT
-455 FSPVVNDQLQELYA
+455 FSPVVGTKLSEMYA

-487 DMRTESDKVEDKVD
+487 NIMNESDETEDRVD
-501 NLRRTLIADHIT
+501 NMRRSLIADHID
-513 RMKNGECH
+513 RMQRGECN

-532 SNLERVGDHLNYI
+532 SNLERVGDHLNYV

-551 VIG
+551 FVS

>member
-1 MDYVYSIIEILAGCG
+1 MDYVYSVITILAGCG

-36 LKKLFNKTSDKKLVG
+36 LKRLFNKTSDKKLVG
-51 VGLGAASTA
+51 VGLGAAATA

-79 IMSLTQATTI
+79 IMSLKQAATI

-101 QIVALQAFK
+101 QIVALQAFN
-110 LNTFFMIPV
+110 LNVFFMA
-119 FVGMAMNMFAK
+119 FAFAGMAMNMFSK
-130 KDKVKQAG
+130 KDKVRLAG

-150 LNVMSGAMENEQMHE
+150 LDVMSGAMEGEMIHA
-165 ALKNLLVKVDNPFL
+165 ALETVLSKATNPVFL
-179 LLIIGILFTALIQSS
+179 LFIGVAFTALIQSS
-194 SAVTTILITMAA
+194 SAVTTIIIAMAM
-206 QGLVVGSGGN
+206 QGLIVGGGGN
-216 CVLYVILGSNI
+216 AVLYVILGSNI
-227 GSCVTALISSIGTST
+227 GSCVTALISSIGTSV
-242 NARRASVIHLLFNV
+242 NARRASIIHLLFNV
-256 IGTVIFMTMLLIWP
+256 IGAVIFMVILLIFP
-270 SFQAKTFERWFASP
+270 QFQEKTFERWFSSP

-293 FFNVVCTCLFLPFT
+293 FFNVLCTLMFLPFT
-307 NWLVKLAMLIVP
+307 NVLVKLAMLIVP
-319 EKKKKPE
+319 ETKTEEKAE
-326 ETEEKETGEKFVYMD
+326 ETESGAKFVYMD

-365 AMASLATSF
+365 AMASLATAF
-374 NGFINRD
+374 NGFIRRD
-381 MATAEQVAENNE
+381 VSTVEKVAANNE
-393 RIADLS
+393 KIADLS

-411 AGPSLDDEKKISA
+411 AGPSLEDEKKISA
-424 MHNNVGDIVRVS
+424 LHNNVGDIVRIS

-449 VNENLE
+449 INENLT
-455 FSPVVNDQLQELYA
+455 FSPVVGTKLSEMYA

-487 DMRTESDKVEDKVD
+487 NIMNESDETEDRVD
-501 NLRRTLIADHIT
+501 NMRRSLIADHID
-513 RMKNGECH
+513 RMQRGECN

-532 SNLERVGDHLNYI
+532 SNLERVGDHLNYV

-551 VIG
+551 FVS

>member
-1 MDYVYSIIEILAGCG
+1 MDYVYSVITILAGCG

-36 LKKLFNKTSDKKLVG
+36 LKRLFNKTSDKKLVG
-51 VGLGAASTA
+51 VGLGAAATA

-79 IMSLTQATTI
+79 IMSLKQAATI

-101 QIVALQAFK
+101 QIVALQAFN
-110 LNTFFMIPV
+110 LNVFFMA
-119 FVGMAMNMFAK
+119 FAFAGMAMNMFSK
-130 KDKVKQAG
+130 KDKVRLAG

-150 LNVMSGAMENEQMHE
+150 LDVMSGAMEGEKIHA
-165 ALKNLLVKVDNPFL
+165 ALETVLSKATNPVFL
-179 LLIIGILFTALIQSS
+179 LFIGVAFTALIQSS
-194 SAVTTILITMAA
+194 SAVTTIIIAMAM
-206 QGLVVGSGGN
+206 QGLIVGGGGN
-216 CVLYVILGSNI
+216 AVLYVILGSNI
-227 GSCVTALISSIGTST
+227 GSCVTALISSIGTSV
-242 NARRASVIHLLFNV
+242 NARRASIIHLLFNV
-256 IGTVIFMTMLLIWP
+256 LGTVIFMVVLLIFP
-270 SFQAKTFERWFASP
+270 QFQEKTFERWFSSP

-293 FFNVVCTCLFLPFT
+293 FFNVLCTLMFLPFT
-307 NWLVKLAMLIVP
+307 NVLVKLAMLIVP
-319 EKKKKPE
+319 ETK
-326 ETEEKETGEKFVYMD
+326 TEEKAEEPESGAKFVYMD

-365 AMASLATSF
+365 AMASLATAF
-374 NGFINRD
+374 NGFIRRD
-381 MATAEQVAENNE
+381 VSTVENVAANNE
-393 RIADLS
+393 KIADLS

-411 AGPSLDDEKKISA
+411 AGPSLEDEKKISA
-424 MHNNVGDIVRVS
+424 LHNNVGDIVRIS

-449 VNENLE
+449 INENLT
-455 FSPVVNDQLQELYA
+455 FSPVVGTKLSEMYA

-487 DMRTESDKVEDKVD
+487 NIMNESDETEDRVD
-501 NLRRTLIADHIT
+501 NMRRSLIADHID
-513 RMKNGECH
+513 RMQRGECN

-532 SNLERVGDHLNYI
+532 SNLERVGDHLNYV

-551 VIG
+551 FVS

>member
-1 MDYVYSIIEILAGCG
+1 MEYVYSIIKILAGCG

-36 LKKLFNKTSDKKLVG
+36 LKRLFNKTSDKKLVG
-51 VGLGAASTA
+51 VGLGAAATA

-79 IMSLTQATTI
+79 IMSLKQATAI

-110 LNTFFMIPV
+110 LNVFFMIPV
-119 FVGMAMNMFAK
+119 FVGMAMNMFSK
-130 KDKVKQAG
+130 KDKVRLAG
-138 IALAGLGIVFVG
+138 IALAGLGLVFVG
-150 LNVMSGAMENEQMHE
+150 LNVMSEAMENELMHE
-165 ALKNLLVKVDNPFL
+165 ALKNLLAKVSNPFL
-179 LLIIGILFTALIQSS
+179 LLFVGVAFTALMQSS
-194 SAVTTILITMAA
+194 SAVTTIVITMAT
-206 QGLVVGSGGN
+206 QGLIVGNGGN
-216 CVLYVILGSNI
+216 SVLFVILGSNI
-227 GSCVTALISSIGTST
+227 GSCVTALISSIGTSV

-256 IGTVIFMTMLLIWP
+256 IGTFIFMVVLLAFP
-270 SFQAKTFERWFASP
+270 SFQQNTFERWFSSP

-307 NWLVKLAMLIVP
+307 DLLVKLAMLIVP
-319 EKKKKPE
+319 ENKKE
-326 ETEEKETGEKFVYMD
+326 EEKEKEEDGVKFVYMD
-341 KRFLNSPAL
+341 KRFLTSPAL

-365 AMASLATSF
+365 AMASLATAF
-374 NGFINRD
+374 NGFIHRD
-381 MATAEQVAENNE
+381 MSTVEKVAANNE

-399 KSISDY
+399 KAISDY

-424 MHNNVGDIVRVS
+424 MHNNVGDIVRIS
-436 ELADNLTKYTRKT
+436 ELADNLTKYTKKT
-449 VNENLE
+449 VNENLT
-455 FSPVVNDQLQELYA
+455 FSPAVGTQLTEMYA
-469 LLQEQYSLVKRI
+469 LLQEQYSLVKRV

-487 DMRTESDKVEDKVD
+487 DLRDDSDKVEDRVD
-501 NLRRTLIADHIT
+501 NMRRSLISDHID
-513 RMKNGECH
+513 RMQRGECN

-532 SNLERVGDHLNYI
+532 ANLERVGDHLNYV

-551 VIG
+551 YVA

>member
-1 MDYVYSIIEILAGCG
+1 MDYVYSVITILAGCG

-36 LKKLFNKTSDKKLVG
+36 LKRLFNKTSDKKLVG
-51 VGLGAASTA
+51 VGLGAAATA

-79 IMSLTQATTI
+79 IMSLKQAATI

-101 QIVALQAFK
+101 QIVALQAFN
-110 LNTFFMIPV
+110 LNVFFMA
-119 FVGMAMNMFAK
+119 FAFAGMAMNMFSK
-130 KDKVKQAG
+130 KDKVRLAG

-150 LNVMSGAMENEQMHE
+150 LDVMSGAMEGEMIHA
-165 ALKNLLVKVDNPFL
+165 ALETVLSKATNPVFL
-179 LLIIGILFTALIQSS
+179 LFIGVAFTALIQSS
-194 SAVTTILITMAA
+194 SAVTTIIIAMAM
-206 QGLVVGSGGN
+206 QGLIVGGGGN
-216 CVLYVILGSNI
+216 AVLYVILGSNI
-227 GSCVTALISSIGTST
+227 GSCVTALISSIGTSV
-242 NARRASVIHLLFNV
+242 NARRASIIHLLFNV
-256 IGTVIFMTMLLIWP
+256 IGAVLFMVVLLIFP
-270 SFQAKTFERWFASP
+270 QFQEKTFERWFSSP

-293 FFNVVCTCLFLPFT
+293 FFNVLCTLMFLPFT
-307 NWLVKLAMLIVP
+307 NVLVKLAMLIVP
-319 EKKKKPE
+319 ETKTEEKAE
-326 ETEEKETGEKFVYMD
+326 ETESGAKFVYMD

-365 AMASLATSF
+365 AMASLATAF
-374 NGFINRD
+374 NGFIRRD
-381 MATAEQVAENNE
+381 VSTVENVAANNE
-393 RIADLS
+393 QIADLS

-411 AGPSLDDEKKISA
+411 AGPSLEDEKKISA
-424 MHNNVGDIVRVS
+424 LHNNVGDIVRIS

-449 VNENLE
+449 INENLT
-455 FSPVVNDQLQELYA
+455 FSPVVGTKLSEMYA

-487 DMRTESDKVEDKVD
+487 NIMNESDETEDRVD
-501 NLRRTLIADHIT
+501 NMRRSLIADHID
-513 RMKNGECH
+513 RMQRGECN

-532 SNLERVGDHLNYI
+532 SNLERVGDHLNYV

-551 VIG
+551 FVS

>member
-1 MDYVYSIIEILAGCG
+1 MDYVYSVITILAGCG

-36 LKKLFNKTSDKKLVG
+36 LKRLFNKTSDKKLVG
-51 VGLGAASTA
+51 VGLGAAATA

-79 IMSLTQATTI
+79 IMSLKQAATI

-101 QIVALQAFK
+101 QIVALQAFI
-110 LNTFFMIPV
+110 LNVFFMALAFI
-119 FVGMAMNMFAK
+119 GMAMNMFSK
-130 KDKVKQAG
+130 KDKVRLAG

-150 LNVMSGAMENEQMHE
+150 LDVMSGAMEGEMIHA
-165 ALKNLLVKVDNPFL
+165 ALETVLSKATNPVFL
-179 LLIIGILFTALIQSS
+179 LFIGVAFTALLQSS
-194 SAVTTILITMAA
+194 SAVTTIIIAMAM
-206 QGLVVGSGGN
+206 QGLIVGGGGN
-216 CVLYVILGSNI
+216 AVLYVILGSNI
-227 GSCVTALISSIGTST
+227 GSCVTALISSIGTSV
-242 NARRASVIHLLFNV
+242 NARRASIIHLLFNV
-256 IGTVIFMTMLLIWP
+256 IGTVIFMVVLLIFP
-270 SFQAKTFERWFASP
+270 QFQEKTFERWFSSP

-293 FFNVVCTCLFLPFT
+293 FFNVLCTLMFLPFT
-307 NWLVKLAMLIVP
+307 NVLVKLAMLIVP
-319 EKKKKPE
+319 ETKTEEKAE
-326 ETEEKETGEKFVYMD
+326 ETESGAKFVYMD

-365 AMASLATSF
+365 AMASLATAF
-374 NGFINRD
+374 NGFIRRD
-381 MATAEQVAENNE
+381 VSTVENVAANNE
-393 RIADLS
+393 KIADLS

-411 AGPSLDDEKKISA
+411 AGPSLEDEKKISA
-424 MHNNVGDIVRVS
+424 LHNNVGDIVRIS

-449 VNENLE
+449 INENLT
-455 FSPVVNDQLQELYA
+455 FSPVVGTKLSEMYA

-487 DMRTESDKVEDKVD
+487 NIMNESDETEDRVD
-501 NLRRTLIADHIT
+501 NMRRSLIADHID
-513 RMKNGECH
+513 RMQRGECN

-532 SNLERVGDHLNYI
+532 SNLERVGDHLNYV

-551 VIG
+551 FVS

>member
-1 MDYVYSIIEILAGCG
+1 MDYVYSVITILAGCG

-36 LKKLFNKTSDKKLVG
+36 LKRLFNKTSDKKMVG
-51 VGLGAASTA
+51 VGLGAAATA

-79 IMSLTQATTI
+79 IMSLKQAATI

-101 QIVALQAFK
+101 QIVALQAFN
-110 LNTFFMIPV
+110 LNVFFMA
-119 FVGMAMNMFAK
+119 FAFAGMAMNMFSK
-130 KDKVKQAG
+130 KDKVRLAG

-150 LNVMSGAMENEQMHE
+150 LDVMSGAMEGEMIHA
-165 ALKNLLVKVDNPFL
+165 ALETVLSKATNPVFL
-179 LLIIGILFTALIQSS
+179 LFIGVAFTALIQSS
-194 SAVTTILITMAA
+194 SAVTTIIIAMAM
-206 QGLVVGSGGN
+206 QGLIVGGGGN
-216 CVLYVILGSNI
+216 AVLYVILGSNI
-227 GSCVTALISSIGTST
+227 GSCVTALISSIGTSV
-242 NARRASVIHLLFNV
+242 NARRASIIHLLFNV
-256 IGTVIFMTMLLIWP
+256 IGTVIFMVVLLIFP
-270 SFQAKTFERWFASP
+270 QFQEKTFERWFSSP

-293 FFNVVCTCLFLPFT
+293 FFNVLCTLMFLPFT
-307 NWLVKLAMLIVP
+307 NVLVKLAMLIVP
-319 EKKKKPE
+319 ETKTEEKVE
-326 ETEEKETGEKFVYMD
+326 ETESGAKFVYMD

-365 AMASLATSF
+365 AMASLATAF
-374 NGFINRD
+374 NGFIRRD
-381 MATAEQVAENNE
+381 VSTVENVAANNE
-393 RIADLS
+393 KIADLS

-411 AGPSLDDEKKISA
+411 AGPSLEDEKKISA
-424 MHNNVGDIVRVS
+424 LHNNVGDIVRIS

-449 VNENLE
+449 INENLT
-455 FSPVVNDQLQELYA
+455 FSPVVGTKLSEMYA

-487 DMRTESDKVEDKVD
+487 NIMNESDETEDRVD
-501 NLRRTLIADHIT
+501 NMRRSLIADHID
-513 RMKNGECH
+513 RMQRGECN

-532 SNLERVGDHLNYI
+532 SNLERVGDHLNYV

-551 VIG
+551 FVS

>member
-1 MDYVYSIIEILAGCG
+1 MEYVYSIIKILAGCG

-36 LKKLFNKTSDKKLVG
+36 LKRLFNKTSDKKLVG
-51 VGLGAASTA
+51 VGLGAAATA

-79 IMSLTQATTI
+79 IMSLKQATAI

-110 LNTFFMIPV
+110 LNVFFMIPV
-119 FVGMAMNMFAK
+119 FVGMAMNMFSK
-130 KDKVKQAG
+130 KDKVRLAG
-138 IALAGLGIVFVG
+138 IALAGLGLVFVG
-150 LNVMSGAMENEQMHE
+150 LNVMSEAMENELMHE
-165 ALKNLLVKVDNPFL
+165 ALKNLLAKVSNPFL
-179 LLIIGILFTALIQSS
+179 LLFVGVAFTALMQSS
-194 SAVTTILITMAA
+194 SAVTTIVITMAT
-206 QGLVVGSGGN
+206 QGLIVGNGGN
-216 CVLYVILGSNI
+216 SVLFVILGSNI
-227 GSCVTALISSIGTST
+227 GSCVTALISSIGTSV

-256 IGTVIFMTMLLIWP
+256 IGTFIFMVVLLAFP
-270 SFQAKTFERWFASP
+270 SFQQNTFECWFSSP

-307 NWLVKLAMLIVP
+307 DLLVKLAMLIVP
-319 EKKKKPE
+319 ENKKE
-326 ETEEKETGEKFVYMD
+326 EEKEKEEDGMKFVYMD
-341 KRFLNSPAL
+341 KRFLTSPAL

-365 AMASLATSF
+365 AMASLATAF
-374 NGFINRD
+374 NGFIHRD
-381 MATAEQVAENNE
+381 MSTVEKVAANNE

-399 KSISDY
+399 KAISDY

-424 MHNNVGDIVRVS
+424 MHNNVGDIVRIS
-436 ELADNLTKYTRKT
+436 ELADNLTKYTKKT
-449 VNENLE
+449 VNENLT
-455 FSPVVNDQLQELYA
+455 FSPAVGTQLTEMYA
-469 LLQEQYSLVKRI
+469 LLQEQYSLVKRV

-487 DMRTESDKVEDKVD
+487 DLRDDSDKVEDRVD
-501 NLRRTLIADHIT
+501 NMRRSLISDHID
-513 RMKNGECH
+513 RMQRGECN
-521 AENNPVFINLV
+521 AEHNPVFINLV
-532 SNLERVGDHLNYI
+532 ANLERVGDHLNYV

-551 VIG
+551 YVA

>member
-1 MDYVYSIIEILAGCG
+1 MDYVYSVITILAGCG

-36 LKKLFNKTSDKKLVG
+36 LKRLFNKTSDKKLVG
-51 VGLGAASTA
+51 VGLGAAATA

-79 IMSLTQATTI
+79 IMSLKQAATI

-101 QIVALQAFK
+101 QIVALQAFN
-110 LNTFFMIPV
+110 LNVFFMALAFI
-119 FVGMAMNMFAK
+119 GMAMNMFSK
-130 KDKVKQAG
+130 KDKVRLAG

-150 LNVMSGAMENEQMHE
+150 LDVMSGAMEGEMIHA
-165 ALKNLLVKVDNPFL
+165 ALETVLSKATNPVFL
-179 LLIIGILFTALIQSS
+179 LFIGVAFTALIQSS
-194 SAVTTILITMAA
+194 SAVTTIIIAMAM
-206 QGLVVGSGGN
+206 QGLIVGGGGN
-216 CVLYVILGSNI
+216 AVLYVILGSNI
-227 GSCVTALISSIGTST
+227 GSCVTALISSIGTSV
-242 NARRASVIHLLFNV
+242 NARRASIIHLLFNV
-256 IGTVIFMTMLLIWP
+256 IGAVLFMVVLLIFP
-270 SFQAKTFERWFASP
+270 QFQEKTFERWFSSP

-293 FFNVVCTCLFLPFT
+293 FFNVLCTLMFLPFT
-307 NWLVKLAMLIVP
+307 NVLVKLAMLIVP
-319 EKKKKPE
+319 ETK
-326 ETEEKETGEKFVYMD
+326 TEEKAEEPESGAKFVYMD

-365 AMASLATSF
+365 AMASLATAF
-374 NGFINRD
+374 NGFIRRD
-381 MATAEQVAENNE
+381 VSTVENVAANNE
-393 RIADLS
+393 KIADLS

-411 AGPSLDDEKKISA
+411 AGPSLEDEKKISA
-424 MHNNVGDIVRVS
+424 LHNNVGDIVRIS

-449 VNENLE
+449 INENLT
-455 FSPVVNDQLQELYA
+455 FSPVVGTKLSEMYA

-487 DMRTESDKVEDKVD
+487 NIMNESDETEDRVD
-501 NLRRTLIADHIT
+501 NMRRSLIADHID
-513 RMKNGECH
+513 RMQRGECN

-532 SNLERVGDHLNYI
+532 SNLERVGDHLNYV

-551 VIG
+551 FVS

>member
-1 MDYVYSIIEILAGCG
+1 MDYVYSVITILAGCG

-36 LKKLFNKTSDKKLVG
+36 LKRLFNKTSDKKLVG
-51 VGLGAASTA
+51 VGLGAAATA

-79 IMSLTQATTI
+79 IMSLKQAATI

-101 QIVALQAFK
+101 QIVALQAFN
-110 LNTFFMIPV
+110 LNVFFMALAFI
-119 FVGMAMNMFAK
+119 GMAMNMFSK
-130 KDKVKQAG
+130 KDKVRLAG

-150 LNVMSGAMENEQMHE
+150 LDVMSGAMEGEMIHA
-165 ALKNLLVKVDNPFL
+165 ALETMLSKATNPVFL
-179 LLIIGILFTALIQSS
+179 LFIGVAFTALIQSS
-194 SAVTTILITMAA
+194 SAVTTIIIAMAM
-206 QGLVVGSGGN
+206 QGLIVGGGGN
-216 CVLYVILGSNI
+216 AVLYVILGSNI
-227 GSCVTALISSIGTST
+227 GSCVTALISSIGTSV
-242 NARRASVIHLLFNV
+242 NARRASIIHLLFNV
-256 IGTVIFMTMLLIWP
+256 IGTVIFMVVLLIFP
-270 SFQAKTFERWFASP
+270 QFQEKTFERWFSSP

-293 FFNVVCTCLFLPFT
+293 FFNVLCTLMFLPFT
-307 NWLVKLAMLIVP
+307 NVLVKLAMLIVP
-319 EKKKKPE
+319 ETKTEEKAE
-326 ETEEKETGEKFVYMD
+326 ETESGAKFVYMD

-365 AMASLATSF
+365 AMASLATAF
-374 NGFINRD
+374 NGFIRRD
-381 MATAEQVAENNE
+381 VSTVENVAANNE
-393 RIADLS
+393 KIADLS

-411 AGPSLDDEKKISA
+411 AGPSLEDEKKISA
-424 MHNNVGDIVRVS
+424 LHNNVGDIVRIS

-449 VNENLE
+449 INENLT
-455 FSPVVNDQLQELYA
+455 FSPVVGTKLSEMYA

-487 DMRTESDKVEDKVD
+487 NIMNESDETEDRVD
-501 NLRRTLIADHIT
+501 NMRRSLIADHID
-513 RMKNGECH
+513 RMQRGECN

-532 SNLERVGDHLNYI
+532 SNLERVGDHLNYV

-551 VIG
+551 FVS

>member
-1 MDYVYSIIEILAGCG
+1 MDYVYSVITILAGCG

-36 LKKLFNKTSDKKLVG
+36 LKRLFNKTSDKKLVG
-51 VGLGAASTA
+51 VGLGAAATA

-79 IMSLTQATTI
+79 IMSLKQAATI

-101 QIVALQAFK
+101 QIVALQAFN
-110 LNTFFMIPV
+110 LNVFFMA
-119 FVGMAMNMFAK
+119 FAFAGMAMNMFSK
-130 KDKVKQAG
+130 KDKVRLAG

-150 LNVMSGAMENEQMHE
+150 LDVMSGAMEGEKIHA
-165 ALKNLLVKVDNPFL
+165 ALETVLSKATNPVFL
-179 LLIIGILFTALIQSS
+179 LFIGVAFTALIQSS
-194 SAVTTILITMAA
+194 SAVTTIIIAMAM
-206 QGLVVGSGGN
+206 QGLIVGGGGN
-216 CVLYVILGSNI
+216 AVLYVILGSNI
-227 GSCVTALISSIGTST
+227 GSCVTALISSIGTSV
-242 NARRASVIHLLFNV
+242 NARRASIIHLLFNV
-256 IGTVIFMTMLLIWP
+256 IGTVIFMVVLLIFP
-270 SFQAKTFERWFASP
+270 QFQEKTFERWFSSP

-293 FFNVVCTCLFLPFT
+293 FFNVLCTLMFLPFT
-307 NWLVKLAMLIVP
+307 NVLVKLAMLIVP
-319 EKKKKPE
+319 ETKTEEKAE
-326 ETEEKETGEKFVYMD
+326 ETESGAKFVYMD

-365 AMASLATSF
+365 AMASLATAF
-374 NGFINRD
+374 NGFIRRD
-381 MATAEQVAENNE
+381 VSTVENVAANNE
-393 RIADLS
+393 KIADLS

-411 AGPSLDDEKKISA
+411 AGPSLEDEKKISA
-424 MHNNVGDIVRVS
+424 LHNNVGDIVRIS

-449 VNENLE
+449 INENLT
-455 FSPVVNDQLQELYA
+455 FSPVVGTKLSEMYA

-487 DMRTESDKVEDKVD
+487 NIMNESDETEDRVD
-501 NLRRTLIADHIT
+501 NMRRSLIADHID
-513 RMKNGECH
+513 RMQRGECN

-532 SNLERVGDHLNYI
+532 SNLERVGDHLNYV

-551 VIG
+551 FVS

>member
-1 MDYVYSIIEILAGCG
+1 MDYVYSVITILAGCG

-36 LKKLFNKTSDKKLVG
+36 LKRLFNKTSDKKLVG
-51 VGLGAASTA
+51 VGLGAAATA

-79 IMSLTQATTI
+79 IMSLKQAATI

-101 QIVALQAFK
+101 QIVALQAFN
-110 LNTFFMIPV
+110 LNVFFMALAFI
-119 FVGMAMNMFAK
+119 GMAMNMFSK
-130 KDKVKQAG
+130 KDKVRLAG

-150 LNVMSGAMENEQMHE
+150 LDVMSGAMEGEMIHA
-165 ALKNLLVKVDNPFL
+165 ALETVLSKATNPVFL
-179 LLIIGILFTALIQSS
+179 LFIGIAFTALIQSS
-194 SAVTTILITMAA
+194 SAVTTIIIAMAM
-206 QGLVVGSGGN
+206 QGLIVGGGGN
-216 CVLYVILGSNI
+216 AVLYVILGSNI
-227 GSCVTALISSIGTST
+227 GSCVTALISSIGTSV
-242 NARRASVIHLLFNV
+242 NARRASIIHLLFNV
-256 IGTVIFMTMLLIWP
+256 IGAVLFMVVLLIFP
-270 SFQAKTFERWFASP
+270 QFQEKTFERWFSSP

-293 FFNVVCTCLFLPFT
+293 FFNVLCTLMFLPFT
-307 NWLVKLAMLIVP
+307 NVLVKLAMLIVP
-319 EKKKKPE
+319 ETKTEEKAE
-326 ETEEKETGEKFVYMD
+326 ETESGAKFVYMD

-365 AMASLATSF
+365 AMASLATAF
-374 NGFINRD
+374 NGFIRRD
-381 MATAEQVAENNE
+381 VSTVENVAANNE
-393 RIADLS
+393 KIADLS

-411 AGPSLDDEKKISA
+411 AGPSLEDEKKISA
-424 MHNNVGDIVRVS
+424 LHNNVGDIVRIS

-449 VNENLE
+449 INENLT
-455 FSPVVNDQLQELYA
+455 FSPVVGTKLSEMYA

-487 DMRTESDKVEDKVD
+487 NIMNESDETEDRVD
-501 NLRRTLIADHIT
+501 NMRRSLIADHID
-513 RMKNGECH
+513 RMQRGECN

-532 SNLERVGDHLNYI
+532 SNLERVGDHLNYV

-551 VIG
+551 FVS

>member
-1 MDYVYSIIEILAGCG
+1 MDYVYSVITILAGCG

-36 LKKLFNKTSDKKLVG
+36 LKRLFNKTSDKKLVG
-51 VGLGAASTA
+51 VGLGAAATA

-79 IMSLTQATTI
+79 IMSLKQAATI

-101 QIVALQAFK
+101 QIVALQAFN
-110 LNTFFMIPV
+110 LNVFFMALAFI
-119 FVGMAMNMFAK
+119 GMAMNMFSK
-130 KDKVKQAG
+130 KDKVRLAG

-150 LNVMSGAMENEQMHE
+150 LDVMSGAMEGERIHA
-165 ALKNLLVKVDNPFL
+165 ALESVLSKATNPFFL
-179 LLIIGILFTALIQSS
+179 LFIGVAFTALIQSS
-194 SAVTTILITMAA
+194 SAVTTIIIAMAM
-206 QGLVVGSGGN
+206 QGLIVGGGGN
-216 CVLYVILGSNI
+216 AVLYVILGSNI
-227 GSCVTALISSIGTST
+227 GSCVTALISSIGTSV
-242 NARRASVIHLLFNV
+242 NARRASIIHLLFNV
-256 IGTVIFMTMLLIWP
+256 IGTLIFMVMLLIFP
-270 SFQAKTFERWFASP
+270 QFQEKTFERWFSSP

-293 FFNVVCTCLFLPFT
+293 FFNVLCTLMFLPFT
-307 NWLVKLAMLIVP
+307 NVLVKLAMLIVP
-319 EKKKKPE
+319 ETK
-326 ETEEKETGEKFVYMD
+326 TEEKAEESESGAKFVYMD

-365 AMASLATSF
+365 AMASLATAF
-374 NGFINRD
+374 NGFIRRD
-381 MATAEQVAENNE
+381 VSTVEKVAANNE
-393 RIADLS
+393 KIADLS

-424 MHNNVGDIVRVS
+424 LHNNVGDIVRIS

-449 VNENLE
+449 INENLT
-455 FSPVVNDQLQELYA
+455 FSPVVGTKLSEMYA

-487 DMRTESDKVEDKVD
+487 NIMNESDETEDRVD
-501 NLRRTLIADHIT
+501 NMRRSLIADHID
-513 RMKNGECH
+513 RMQRGECN

-532 SNLERVGDHLNYI
+532 SNLERVGDHLNYV

-551 VIG
+551 FVS

>member
-1 MDYVYSIIEILAGCG
+1 MEYVYSIIKILAGCG

-36 LKKLFNKTSDKKLVG
+36 LKRLFNKTSDKKLVG
-51 VGLGAASTA
+51 VGLGAAATA

-79 IMSLTQATTI
+79 IMSLKQATAI

-110 LNTFFMIPV
+110 LNVFFMIPV
-119 FVGMAMNMFAK
+119 FVGMAMNMFSK
-130 KDKVKQAG
+130 KDKVRLAG
-138 IALAGLGIVFVG
+138 IALAGLGLVFVG
-150 LNVMSGAMENEQMHE
+150 LNVMSEAMENELMHE
-165 ALKNLLVKVDNPFL
+165 ALKNLLAKVSNPFL
-179 LLIIGILFTALIQSS
+179 LLFVGVAFTALMQSS
-194 SAVTTILITMAA
+194 SAVTTIVITMAT
-206 QGLVVGSGGN
+206 QGLIVGNGGN
-216 CVLYVILGSNI
+216 SVLFVILGSNI
-227 GSCVTALISSIGTST
+227 GSCVTALISSIGTSV

-256 IGTVIFMTMLLIWP
+256 IGTFIFMVVLLAFP
-270 SFQAKTFERWFASP
+270 SFQQNTFECWFSSP

-307 NWLVKLAMLIVP
+307 DLLVKLAMLIVP
-319 EKKKKPE
+319 ENKKE
-326 ETEEKETGEKFVYMD
+326 EEKENEEDGMKFVYMD
-341 KRFLNSPAL
+341 KRFLTSSAL

-365 AMASLATSF
+365 AMASLATAF
-374 NGFINRD
+374 NGFIHRD
-381 MATAEQVAENNE
+381 MSTVEKVAANNE

-399 KSISDY
+399 KAISDY

-424 MHNNVGDIVRVS
+424 MHNNVGDIVRIS
-436 ELADNLTKYTRKT
+436 ELADNLTKYTKKT
-449 VNENLE
+449 VNENLT
-455 FSPVVNDQLQELYA
+455 FSPAVGTQLTEMYA
-469 LLQEQYSLVKRI
+469 LLQEQYSLVKRV

-487 DMRTESDKVEDKVD
+487 DLRDDSDKVEDRVD
-501 NLRRTLIADHIT
+501 NMRRSLISDHID
-513 RMKNGECH
+513 RMQRGECN

-532 SNLERVGDHLNYI
+532 ANLERVGDHLNYV

-551 VIG
+551 YVA

>member
-1 MDYVYSIIEILAGCG
+1 MDYVYSVITILAGCG

-36 LKKLFNKTSDKKLVG
+36 LKRLFNKTSDKKLVG
-51 VGLGAASTA
+51 VGLGAAATA

-79 IMSLTQATTI
+79 IMSLKQAATI

-101 QIVALQAFK
+101 QIVALQAFN
-110 LNTFFMIPV
+110 LNVFFMALAFI
-119 FVGMAMNMFAK
+119 GMAMNMFSK
-130 KDKVKQAG
+130 KDKVRLAG

-150 LNVMSGAMENEQMHE
+150 LDVMSGAMEGERIHA
-165 ALKNLLVKVDNPFL
+165 ALETVLSKATNPFFL
-179 LLIIGILFTALIQSS
+179 LFIGVAFTALIQSS
-194 SAVTTILITMAA
+194 SAVTTIIIAMAM
-206 QGLVVGSGGN
+206 QGLIVGGGGN
-216 CVLYVILGSNI
+216 AVLYVILGSNI
-227 GSCVTALISSIGTST
+227 GSCVTALISSIGTSV
-242 NARRASVIHLLFNV
+242 NARRASIIHLLFNV
-256 IGTVIFMTMLLIWP
+256 IGTVIFMVVLLIFP
-270 SFQAKTFERWFASP
+270 QFQEKTFERWFSSP

-293 FFNVVCTCLFLPFT
+293 FFNVLCTLMFLPFT
-307 NWLVKLAMLIVP
+307 NVLVKLAMLIVP
-319 EKKKKPE
+319 ETK
-326 ETEEKETGEKFVYMD
+326 TEEKAAETESGAKFVYMD

-365 AMASLATSF
+365 AMASLATAF
-374 NGFINRD
+374 NGFIRRD
-381 MATAEQVAENNE
+381 VSTVENVAANNE
-393 RIADLS
+393 KIADLS

-411 AGPSLDDEKKISA
+411 AGPSLEDEKKISA
-424 MHNNVGDIVRVS
+424 LHNNVGDIVRIS

-449 VNENLE
+449 INENLT
-455 FSPVVNDQLQELYA
+455 FSPVVGTKLSEMYA

-487 DMRTESDKVEDKVD
+487 NIMNESDEAEDRVD
-501 NLRRTLIADHIT
+501 NMRRSLIADHID
-513 RMKNGECH
+513 RMQRGECN

-532 SNLERVGDHLNYI
+532 SNLERVGDHLNYV

-551 VIG
+551 FVS

>member
-1 MDYVYSIIEILAGCG
+1 MDYVYSVITILAGCG

-36 LKKLFNKTSDKKLVG
+36 LKRLFNKTSDKKMVG
-51 VGLGAASTA
+51 VGLGAAATA

-79 IMSLTQATTI
+79 IMSLKQAATI

-101 QIVALQAFK
+101 QIVALQAFN
-110 LNTFFMIPV
+110 LNVFFMALAFI
-119 FVGMAMNMFAK
+119 GMAMNMFSK
-130 KDKVKQAG
+130 KDKVRLAG

-150 LNVMSGAMENEQMHE
+150 LDVMSGAMEGEMIHA
-165 ALKNLLVKVDNPFL
+165 ALETVLSKATNPVFL
-179 LLIIGILFTALIQSS
+179 LFIGVAFTALIQSS
-194 SAVTTILITMAA
+194 SAVTTIIIAMAM
-206 QGLVVGSGGN
+206 QGLIVGGGGN
-216 CVLYVILGSNI
+216 AVLYVILGSNI
-227 GSCVTALISSIGTST
+227 GSCVTALISSIGTSV
-242 NARRASVIHLLFNV
+242 NARRASIIHLLFNV
-256 IGTVIFMTMLLIWP
+256 IGAVIFMVVLLIFP
-270 SFQAKTFERWFASP
+270 QFQEKTFERWFSSP

-293 FFNVVCTCLFLPFT
+293 FFNVLCTLMFLPFT
-307 NWLVKLAMLIVP
+307 NVLVKLAILIVP
-319 EKKKKPE
+319 ETK
-326 ETEEKETGEKFVYMD
+326 TEEKAEEPESGAKFVYMD

-365 AMASLATSF
+365 AMASLATAF
-374 NGFINRD
+374 NGFIRRD
-381 MATAEQVAENNE
+381 VSTVENVAANNE
-393 RIADLS
+393 KIADLS

-411 AGPSLDDEKKISA
+411 AGPSLEDEKKISA
-424 MHNNVGDIVRVS
+424 LHNNVGDIVRIS

-449 VNENLE
+449 INENLT
-455 FSPVVNDQLQELYA
+455 FSPVVGTKLSEMYA

-487 DMRTESDKVEDKVD
+487 NIMNESDETEDRVD
-501 NLRRTLIADHIT
+501 NMRRSLIADHID
-513 RMKNGECH
+513 RMQRGECN

-532 SNLERVGDHLNYI
+532 SNLERVGDHLNYV

-551 VIG
+551 FVS

>member
-1 MDYVYSIIEILAGCG
+1 MDYVYSVITILAGCG

-36 LKKLFNKTSDKKLVG
+36 LKRLFNKTSDKKMVG
-51 VGLGAASTA
+51 VGLGAAATA

-79 IMSLTQATTI
+79 IMSLKQAATI

-101 QIVALQAFK
+101 QIVALQAFN
-110 LNTFFMIPV
+110 LNVFFMALAFI
-119 FVGMAMNMFAK
+119 GMAMNMFSK
-130 KDKVKQAG
+130 KDKVRLAG

-150 LNVMSGAMENEQMHE
+150 LDVMSGAMEGEMIHA
-165 ALKNLLVKVDNPFL
+165 ALETVLSKATNPVFL
-179 LLIIGILFTALIQSS
+179 LFIGVAFTALIQSS
-194 SAVTTILITMAA
+194 SAVTTIIIAMAM
-206 QGLVVGSGGN
+206 QGLIVGGGGN
-216 CVLYVILGSNI
+216 AVLYVILGSNI
-227 GSCVTALISSIGTST
+227 GSCVTALISSIGTSV
-242 NARRASVIHLLFNV
+242 NARRASIIHLLFNV
-256 IGTVIFMTMLLIWP
+256 IGAVIFMVILLIFP
-270 SFQAKTFERWFASP
+270 QFQEKTFERWFSSP

-293 FFNVVCTCLFLPFT
+293 FFNVLCTLMFLPFT
-307 NWLVKLAMLIVP
+307 NVLVKLAMLIVP
-319 EKKKKPE
+319 ETK
-326 ETEEKETGEKFVYMD
+326 TEEKAAETESGAKFVYMD

-365 AMASLATSF
+365 AMASLATAF
-374 NGFINRD
+374 NGFIRRD
-381 MATAEQVAENNE
+381 VSTVENVAANNE
-393 RIADLS
+393 KIADLS

-411 AGPSLDDEKKISA
+411 AGPSLEDEKKISA
-424 MHNNVGDIVRVS
+424 LHNNVGDIVRIS

-449 VNENLE
+449 INENLT
-455 FSPVVNDQLQELYA
+455 FSPVVGTKLSEMYA

-487 DMRTESDKVEDKVD
+487 NIMNESDETEDRVD
-501 NLRRTLIADHIT
+501 NMRRSLIADHID
-513 RMKNGECH
+513 RMQRGECN

-532 SNLERVGDHLNYI
+532 SNLERVGDHLNYV

-551 VIG
+551 FVS

>member
-1 MDYVYSIIEILAGCG
+1 MDYVYSVITILAGCG

-36 LKKLFNKTSDKKLVG
+36 LKRLFNKTSDKKLVG
-51 VGLGAASTA
+51 VGLGAAATA

-79 IMSLTQATTI
+79 IMSLKQAATI

-101 QIVALQAFK
+101 QIVALQAFN
-110 LNTFFMIPV
+110 LNVFFMA
-119 FVGMAMNMFAK
+119 FAFAGMAMNMFSK
-130 KDKVKQAG
+130 KDKVRLAG

-150 LNVMSGAMENEQMHE
+150 LDVMSGAMEGERIHA
-165 ALKNLLVKVDNPFL
+165 ALETVLSKATNPFFL
-179 LLIIGILFTALIQSS
+179 LFIGVAFTALIQSS
-194 SAVTTILITMAA
+194 SAVTTIIIAMAM
-206 QGLVVGSGGN
+206 QGLIVGGGGN
-216 CVLYVILGSNI
+216 AVLYVILGSNI
-227 GSCVTALISSIGTST
+227 GSCVTALISSIGTSV
-242 NARRASVIHLLFNV
+242 NARRASIIHLLFNV
-256 IGTVIFMTMLLIWP
+256 IGTVIFMVVLLIFP
-270 SFQAKTFERWFASP
+270 QFQEKTFERWFSSP

-293 FFNVVCTCLFLPFT
+293 FFNVLCTLMFLPFT
-307 NWLVKLAMLIVP
+307 NVLVKLAMLIVP
-319 EKKKKPE
+319 ETKTEEKAE
-326 ETEEKETGEKFVYMD
+326 ETESGAKFVYMD

-365 AMASLATSF
+365 AMASLATAF
-374 NGFINRD
+374 NGFIRRD
-381 MATAEQVAENNE
+381 VSTVENVAANNE
-393 RIADLS
+393 KIADLS

-411 AGPSLDDEKKISA
+411 AGPSLEDEKKISA
-424 MHNNVGDIVRVS
+424 LHNNVGDIVRIS

-449 VNENLE
+449 INENLT
-455 FSPVVNDQLQELYA
+455 FSPVVGTKLSEMYA

-487 DMRTESDKVEDKVD
+487 NIMNESDETEDRVD
-501 NLRRTLIADHIT
+501 NMRRSLIADHID
-513 RMKNGECH
+513 RMQRGECN

-532 SNLERVGDHLNYI
+532 SNLERVGDHLNYV

-551 VIG
+551 FVS

>member
-1 MDYVYSIIEILAGCG
+1 MDYVYSVITILAGCG

-36 LKKLFNKTSDKKLVG
+36 LKRLFNKTSDKKLVG
-51 VGLGAASTA
+51 VGLGAAATA

-79 IMSLTQATTI
+79 IMSLKQAATI

-101 QIVALQAFK
+101 QIVALQAFN
-110 LNTFFMIPV
+110 LNVFFMALAFI
-119 FVGMAMNMFAK
+119 GMAMNMFSK
-130 KDKVKQAG
+130 KDKARLAG

-150 LNVMSGAMENEQMHE
+150 LDVMSGAMEGEMIHA
-165 ALKNLLVKVDNPFL
+165 ALETVLSKATNPVFL
-179 LLIIGILFTALIQSS
+179 LFIGVAFTALIQSS
-194 SAVTTILITMAA
+194 SAVTTIIIAMAM
-206 QGLVVGSGGN
+206 QGLIVGGGGN
-216 CVLYVILGSNI
+216 AVLYVILGSNI
-227 GSCVTALISSIGTST
+227 GSCVTALISSIGTSV
-242 NARRASVIHLLFNV
+242 NARRASIIHLLFNV
-256 IGTVIFMTMLLIWP
+256 IGAVIFMVVLLIFP
-270 SFQAKTFERWFASP
+270 QFQEKTFERWFSSP

-293 FFNVVCTCLFLPFT
+293 FFNVLCTLMFLPFT
-307 NWLVKLAMLIVP
+307 NVLVKLAMLIVP
-319 EKKKKPE
+319 ETKTEEKAE
-326 ETEEKETGEKFVYMD
+326 ETESGAKFVYMD

-365 AMASLATSF
+365 AMASLATAF
-374 NGFINRD
+374 NGFIRRD
-381 MATAEQVAENNE
+381 VSTVENVAANNE
-393 RIADLS
+393 QIADLS

-411 AGPSLDDEKKISA
+411 AGPSLEDEKKISA
-424 MHNNVGDIVRVS
+424 LHNNVGDIVRIS

-449 VNENLE
+449 INENLT
-455 FSPVVNDQLQELYA
+455 FSPVVGTKLSEMYA

-487 DMRTESDKVEDKVD
+487 NIMNESDETEDRVD
-501 NLRRTLIADHIT
+501 NMRRSLIADHID
-513 RMKNGECH
+513 RMQRGECN

-532 SNLERVGDHLNYI
+532 SNLERVGDHLNYV

-551 VIG
+551 FVS

>member
-1 MDYVYSIIEILAGCG
+1 MDYVYSVITILAGCG

-36 LKKLFNKTSDKKLVG
+36 LKRLFNKTSDKKLVG
-51 VGLGAASTA
+51 VGLGAAATA

-79 IMSLTQATTI
+79 IMSLKQAATI

-101 QIVALQAFK
+101 QIVALQAFN
-110 LNTFFMIPV
+110 LNVFFMA
-119 FVGMAMNMFAK
+119 FAFAGMAMNMFSK
-130 KDKVKQAG
+130 KDKVRLAG

-150 LNVMSGAMENEQMHE
+150 LDVMSGAMEGEMIHA
-165 ALKNLLVKVDNPFL
+165 ALETVLSKATNPVFL
-179 LLIIGILFTALIQSS
+179 LFIGVAFTALIQSS
-194 SAVTTILITMAA
+194 SAVTTIIIAMAM
-206 QGLVVGSGGN
+206 QGLIVGGGGN
-216 CVLYVILGSNI
+216 AVLYVILGSNI
-227 GSCVTALISSIGTST
+227 GSCVTALISSIGTSV
-242 NARRASVIHLLFNV
+242 NARRASIIHLLFNV
-256 IGTVIFMTMLLIWP
+256 IGTVIFMVVLLIFP
-270 SFQAKTFERWFASP
+270 QFQEKTFERWFSSP

-293 FFNVVCTCLFLPFT
+293 FFNVLCTLMFLPFT
-307 NWLVKLAMLIVP
+307 NVLVKLAMLIVP
-319 EKKKKPE
+319 ETK
-326 ETEEKETGEKFVYMD
+326 TEEKAEEPESGAKFVYMD

-365 AMASLATSF
+365 AMASLATAF
-374 NGFINRD
+374 NGFIRRD
-381 MATAEQVAENNE
+381 VSTVENVAANNE
-393 RIADLS
+393 KIADLS

-424 MHNNVGDIVRVS
+424 LHNNVGDIVRIS

-449 VNENLE
+449 INENLT
-455 FSPVVNDQLQELYA
+455 FSPVVGTKLSEMYA

-487 DMRTESDKVEDKVD
+487 NIMNESDETEDRVD
-501 NLRRTLIADHIT
+501 NMRRSLIADHID
-513 RMKNGECH
+513 RMQRGECN
-521 AENNPVFINLV
+521 AKNNPVFINLV
-532 SNLERVGDHLNYI
+532 SNLERVGDHLNYV

-551 VIG
+551 FVS